1 LKTTPNPI
9 DAHVGAK
16 VKMHRLL
23 AGMSQKQLGE
33 LIGVT
38 FQQVQKYENGANRIG
53 ASRLQHIAI
62 ALKAPLGAFF
72 DGAAASA
79 SSGSEANELGAFAAE
94 FLATAD
100 GIRFFRAFRQVSNQ
114 QARATIIDL
123 MVMLAA
129 NSDERLTEQKTK
141 NVRSAA

>member
-1 LKTTPNPI
+1 MKTTSNPI
-9 DAHVGAK
+9 DVHVGAK

-38 FQQVQKYENGANRIG
+38 FQQVQKYESGANRIG
-53 ASRLQHIAI
+53 ASRLQQIAI
-62 ALKAPLGAFF
+62 ALDAPLASFF
-72 DGAAASA
+72 DGATPAESF
-79 SSGSEANELGAFAAE
+79 GSEADELQAFAAA

-100 GIRFFRAFRQVSNQ
+100 GVRFFRAFRQLSGP
-114 QARATIIDL
+114 ARATIIDL
-123 MVMLAA
+123 AAMLAA
-129 NSDERLTEQKTK
+129 SSAERLSDRKAP